1 MEVIMIK
8 DFKDKDL
15 GRVMEL
21 WLQTNLEAHNFI
33 PKQYWISNY
42 NMVKNILPKSE
53 VYIYEEENMIQGF
66 IGVDNGYIAG
76 LFVLSSQQSKGIGKM
91 LIEKCKLLYNAL
103 QLNVYV
109 NNSRGVRFYLREGF
123 VIEKEQADEN
133 TKEIE
138 YSMIWRK

>member
-1 MEVIMIK
+1 MIK

-66 IGVDNGYIAG
+66 IGVDNGYIA
-76 LFVLSSQQSKGIGKM
+76 V
-91 LIEKCKLLYNAL
+91 KCICK
-103 QLNVYV
+103 
-109 NNSRGVRFYLREGF
+109 
-123 VIEKEQADEN
+123 
-133 TKEIE
+133 
-138 YSMIWRK
+138 

>member
-8 DFKDKDL
+8 DFNDKDL

-53 VYIYEEENMIQGF
+53 VYIYEEENVIQGF
-66 IGVDNGYIAG
+66 IGVDNGYVAG

-91 LIEKCKLLYNAL
+91 LIEKCKSLYNAL
-103 QLNVYV
+103 QLSVYV